1 MKTTVYEKGK
11 TGLAKV
17 KRLAAPL
24 AVGATVAM
32 TSVVPVF
39 AADETTAETAI
50 TAGMQ
55 SAATSMTGLVTKAVP
70 IVVPILTAVLVVKFG
85 MKLFKS
91 LTGKAS

>member
-39 AADETTAETAI
+39 AEDTTAEAAI
-50 TAGMQ
+50 TTGMQ